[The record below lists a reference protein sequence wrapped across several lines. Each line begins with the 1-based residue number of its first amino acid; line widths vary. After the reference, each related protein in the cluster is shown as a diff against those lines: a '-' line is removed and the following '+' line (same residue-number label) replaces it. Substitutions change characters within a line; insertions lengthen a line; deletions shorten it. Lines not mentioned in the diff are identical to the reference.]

1 LKKWFVSLIFVMLF
15 SSLHPSAMVKVKAE
29 ETKGSNETCVNDA
42 ELRLYYDMQELW
54 IEHAWW
60 TRSFIIS
67 NIGELE
73 DKQDDLDRLLQNKT
87 DMGNLIKPYYGAEAG
102 NKLTELLKEHILIA
116 GKIIDAAKVKDQNSV
131 EKYNKEWFRNADTI
145 VEFLTKANPNWSKE
159 ELTDMFYT
167 HLRYTTDEVT
177 ARLNKDWKG
186 DIRLADLN
194 EEHLIH
200 MARILADGIIKQFPE
215 KFK

>member
-1 LKKWFVSLIFVMLF
+1 MLKKWIISIILVTLF
-15 SSLHPSAMVKVKAE
+15 TSLHTSVMVNAQGTE
-29 ETKGSNETCVNDA
+29 SSMECENEA
-42 ELRLYYDMQELW
+42 IFRLKYDMQELW
-54 IEHAWW
+54 IERAWW

-67 NIGELE
+67 NLAGLDDEKDVLE
-73 DKQDDLDRLLQNKT
+73 RLLQNQT
-87 DMGNLIKPYYGAEAG
+87 DLGNIIKPYYGADAG

-116 GKIIDAAKVKDQNSV
+116 GKIIDAAKIKDQNNV

-145 VEFLTKANPNWSKE
+145 IEFLTNANPNWSKE

-167 HLRYTTDEVT
+167 HLRFTTDEVS

-186 DIRLADLN
+186 DIRLAGLN
-194 EEHLIH
+194 EEHLVH
-200 MARILADGIIKQFPE
+200 MSGVLVDGIVKQFPE

>member
-1 LKKWFVSLIFVMLF
+1 MKKWFVSIVLVILF
-15 SSLHPSAMVKVKAE
+15 ACLNPAAMVHAE
-29 ETKGSNETCVNDA
+29 GTESSKEECNNEAVF
-42 ELRLYYDMQELW
+42 RLKYDMQELW
-54 IEHAWW
+54 IEYAWW

-67 NIGELE
+67 NLANLE
-73 DKQDDLDRLLQNKT
+73 DQKDVLERLLQNQT
-87 DMGNLIKPYYGAEAG
+87 DIGNSIKPYYGAEVG

-116 GKIIDAAKVKDQNSV
+116 GKIIEAAKVKDQNNV

-145 VEFLTKANPNWSKE
+145 VEFLTEANPNWSKE
-159 ELTDMFYT
+159 ELTDMFYA
-167 HLRYTTDEVT
+167 HLRFTTDEVT

-194 EEHLIH
+194 EEHLIR
-200 MARILADGIIKQFPE
+200 MSGVLVDGIVKQFPE